1 MNDLNVYNNFFKEV
15 IETIDLAMYEAY
27 KSINKHHI
35 GLNFE
40 IGKHIVKNQDSNKW
54 GKSVVDTLSID
65 INKKI
70 DGIRGYSPQ
79 NLWRMR

>member
-15 IETIDLAMYEAY
+15 IETIDLVMYEAY

-40 IGKHIVKNQDSNKW
+40 IGKLIVKNQDSNK
-54 GKSVVDTLSID
+54 
-65 INKKI
+65 
-70 DGIRGYSPQ
+70 
-79 NLWRMR
+79 